1 LLVDQVSESEQLWRL
16 TMEHSPVGM
25 ALVGTGGEL
34 LVANRAFCEMLG
46 YAEDALRTMTFQ
58 QITYPEDLAAD
69 LALLEETLAGGRS
82 SYRMR
87 KRYIHADGHL
97 VWGDLSVALLRSDDG
112 APIHFISQ
120 ILDVTA
126 QQEYERRLAAAA
138 EVIDHQR
145 RLAEA
150 VYDSVDVGLVLIDRS
165 GRYETMNRRHRDF
178 MALAFPDGHAGLA
191 GQLGAVYGPDG
202 VALLSREEMPTHRA
216 AQGEEFDDVR
226 MWVGDDSITRRALS
240 VSART
245 VHDPAG
251 GFAGA
256 ALAYTDVTDFMRAL
270 DVKDEFVASVSH
282 ELRTPLTAVLGHLEL
297 LAERTD
303 LPPDMAE
310 QVRVVE
316 RNAVRLRHLVGDLLH
331 VAQVRDSGLQ
341 LARSPVD
348 LGLLVQQA
356 VEAAIPSAQAARVA
370 LFADSADG
378 VVAMVDGQRLRQV
391 VDNLISN
398 ALKYSDADGS
408 ITVSMRRDRGV
419 IEIAVTDT
427 GIGIDGAEVDRL
439 FTRFFRGQQAQ
450 VRMAPGAGLGLSIV
464 QSIVQAHGGEVQV
477 ESEVGV
483 GSRFSVRLP
492 YVAP

>member
-1 LLVDQVSESEQLWRL
+1 MDQVSESEQLWRL
-16 TMEHSPVGM
+16 TMEHSPIGM
-25 ALVGTGGEL
+25 TLVGQGGEL

-46 YAEDALRTMTFQ
+46 YPEQVLRTMTFQ
-58 QITYPEDLAAD
+58 EITYPEDLAAD
-69 LALLEETLAGGRS
+69 LALLEETLAGARS
-82 SYRMR
+82 SYRIR

-97 VWGDLSVALLRSDDG
+97 VWGDLSVALLRSEDG
-112 APIHFISQ
+112 SPIHFISQ

-126 QQEYERRLAAAA
+126 QQEYERRLAVAA
-138 EVIDHQR
+138 EMLDHQR

-178 MALAFPDGHAGLA
+178 MALAFPDGHEGLA
-191 GQLGAVYGPDG
+191 GQTGAVYGSDG
-202 VALLSREEMPTHRA
+202 VARLSREEMPTYRA
-216 AQGEEFDDVR
+216 SQGEEFDDVR
-226 MWVGDDSITRRALS
+226 MWIGDDTITRRALS

-245 VHDPAG
+245 VHDQEG

-297 LAERTD
+297 LADRTD
-303 LPPDMAE
+303 LPADMAQ
-310 QVRVVE
+310 QVRVIE

-341 LARSPVD
+341 LARSAID
-348 LGLLVQQA
+348 LRLLVQQA
-356 VEAAIPSAQAARVA
+356 VEAAIPSAQAARVT
-370 LFADSADG
+370 LLADAADD

-398 ALKYSDADGS
+398 ALKYSDGGGS
-408 ITVSMRRDRGV
+408 ITVSLQRTEDLLD
-419 IEIAVTDT
+419 IAVTDT
-427 GIGIDGAEVDRL
+427 GIGIDEAELDRL

-464 QSIVQAHGGEVQV
+464 QSIVQAHGGRVQV

-483 GSRFSVRLP
+483 GSRFRVLLP
-492 YVAP
+492 YIAP